1 MNGLELSEKYYET
14 YGKKIFHT
22 RFKAL
27 MPRIAV
33 GLVGPGSECLGFD
46 DEHSQDHDWGP
57 SFCLWVSQEDYKHYG
72 KDLQACYDNLPK
84 SFNGFSPRQESPGE
98 KNRVGVMGIESF
110 YSRYTG
116 LPHPPRT
123 IGEWQRIPEANLAI
137 CTNGKVFYDPLGE
150 FTQWRD
156 ALLEFYPNELIIKKI
171 ANCCMHAGQA
181 GQYNWQRGLLRNDPY
196 SVNVAKNNFCTQ
208 IMQLTYLINKKYA
221 PFYKWLYAGFKQ
233 LPILT
238 PELLP
243 LMDRLLTSA
252 NVFSN
257 TIGNDEWG
265 HQQDLIQQIC
275 TLIINQLTTSDMTEQ
290 TSPFLI
296 DHVPD
301 ILSRTT

>member
-171 ANCCMHAGQA
+171 ANWPSASLH
-181 GQYNWQRGLLRNDPY
+181 W
-196 SVNVAKNNFCTQ
+196 VN
-208 IMQLTYLINKKYA
+208 
-221 PFYKWLYAGFKQ
+221 
-233 LPILT
+233 
-238 PELLP
+238 
-243 LMDRLLTSA
+243 
-252 NVFSN
+252 
-257 TIGNDEWG
+257 
-265 HQQDLIQQIC
+265 
-275 TLIINQLTTSDMTEQ
+275 
-290 TSPFLI
+290 SPNG
-296 DHVPD
+296 
-301 ILSRTT
+301 S